1 MDGSRCTPE
10 LPTTVVRGGA
20 AATPVACRWN
30 PTKEQIN
37 SLENLYVQGMRTPTE
52 EQIQEITCN
61 LKAYGQVEAKN
72 VFYWFQNH
80 KARQRQKEKQK
91 DRLSL
96 FQQYNHLHRHR
107 PMSFIHQYPP
117 SNGFY
122 AEQHQRPQ
130 AVLPSTT
137 TRPMIKKRSPRST
150 RPRSTA
156 VVAGF
161 TLMLQPE
168 NDIMVGGGSK
178 MMQLDET
185 VTGKNYSRQ
194 ETLDLFP
201 VHPTGILQDRVG
213 TSSRVRTR
221 ISGSCVA
228 SRGCTSGDD

>member
-1 MDGSRCTPE
+1 
-10 LPTTVVRGGA
+10 
-20 AATPVACRWN
+20 
-30 PTKEQIN
+30 
-37 SLENLYVQGMRTPTE
+37 MRTPTE

-107 PMSFIHQYPP
+107 PMSFIHQYPS

-185 VTGKNYSRQ
+185 VTSKNYSRQ
-194 ETLDLFP
+194 ETLDLSQFTQLGFCKTEWAP
-201 VHPTGILQDRVG
+201 AVGLEQESVVVVLHLVVVHLEMIKVDQMQFDFFW
-213 TSSRVRTR
+213 
-221 ISGSCVA
+221 
-228 SRGCTSGDD
+228 

>member
-20 AATPVACRWN
+20 AATPVACRWY

-91 DRLSL
+91 DRPSL

-107 PMSFIHQYPP
+107 PMSFIHQYPS

-122 AEQHQRPQ
+122 AEQHQPQ
-130 AVLPSTT
+130 AVSPSTT
-137 TRPMIKKRSPRST
+137 TRPNIKRRSPRST
-150 RPRSTA
+150 RPRSA
-156 VVAGF
+156 VVVAGF
-161 TLMLQPE
+161 TVMLQPE
-168 NDIMVGGGSK
+168 NDIMVGGGCK
-178 MMQLDET
+178 MMMQLDET
-185 VTGKNYSRQ
+185 VTGKNYSHQ

-213 TSSRVRTR
+213 SSRQQ
-221 ISGSCVA
+221 
-228 SRGCTSGDD
+228 